1 MSDANIYAT
10 PISTTAPTAVD
21 LQQSASLLG
30 HLKEQGL
37 YESDAES
44 LLREEVLG
52 KLDR

>member
-1 MSDANIYAT
+1 MADSNVYAT
-10 PISTTAPTAVD
+10 PISTAAPTAVD
-21 LQQSASLLG
+21 LQQSESLMK

-37 YESDAES
+37 YETEDES